1 MLLYLLLFQKH
12 SPYPKEIN
20 EKLKQLTE
28 SGSTAY
34 MFNAMIPNASRC
46 DTIRKVVA
54 SHDEGLVK
62 FYYEDLET
70 FFILI
75 SCGLA
80 VAAAVFIFEV
90 KLFGERIQLIKGMS
104 AMKADSLNKKK
115 INSPNGKSTVC

>member
-1 MLLYLLLFQKH
+1 MLQKH
-12 SPYPKEIN
+12 SPYLREIN
-20 EKLKQLTE
+20 EKLEQITE
-28 SGSTAY
+28 SGTTAHL
-34 MFNAMIPNASRC
+34 FNAMIPNASRC

-54 SHDEGLVK
+54 SHDQALVK
-62 FYYEDLET
+62 FHYEDTET
-70 FFILI
+70 FFLLI

-115 INSPNGKSTVC
+115 INSPNGKNTVR